1 MGACP
6 EFPPLCAANAVPVAL
21 RHTSCEGHHRGCG
34 HKLSRHRPHRDS
46 RAWRHSSCETA
57 PLSDAWPLHRHRARP
72 EYEIET
78 GDGMMHTRN
87 SAAAAP
93 ESPRPDALLV
103 ERIAALSDKT
113 ALAELDARHGM
124 TLYAIAYSLLFDPA
138 EADAAVAAAFREAWR
153 WASSFDPCRKTLR
166 HWLTDFPRRPALGC
180 ALLPSPQPSPRSRL
194 A

>member
-78 GDGMMHTRN
+78 VDGMMHTRN
-87 SAAAAP
+87 SAAAAC

-124 TLYAIAYSLLFDPA
+124 TLYAIAYSLLFDA
-138 EADAAVAAAFREAWR
+138 AAADAAVA
-153 WASSFDPCRKTLR
+153 PPLR
-166 HWLTDFPRRPALGC
+166 GAGAPGPS
-180 ALLPSPQPSPRSRL
+180 LLPRPQTVPQRVTQPP
-194 A
+194 